1 MNPSPVREGETIV
14 LSCISQGGNP
24 PPMYSWYRESIG
36 GTDAIVNSE
45 RTHARGGVL
54 IIQSARIEDAGRYV
68 CHVNNTAGSERVEL
82 EVSIINSISIH
93 LTPQQ
98 VSFIHIHILY

>member
-1 MNPSPVREGETIV
+1 
-14 LSCISQGGNP
+14 
-24 PPMYSWYRESIG
+24 MYLWFRESVA

-45 RTHARGGVL
+45 RVHARAGVL

-82 EVSIINSISIH
+82 EVSIISVLSIH
-93 LTPQQ
+93 LVPQQ
-98 VSFIHIHILY
+98 VT